1 MPSSPSERAAS
12 TCLQAFEA
20 LEIIGNP
27 SLQIVLRGVTE
38 LGARARNIV
47 DAGSG
52 IRHAEEIQPGS
63 DFDVGARQMLADD
76 ARDIVERDPHAPA
89 HILNPAVGLFR
100 PPGTTDAS

>member
-1 MPSSPSERAAS
+1 MPSSPSERPAS
-12 TCLQAFEA
+12 TYLQALKA
-20 LEIIGNP
+20 LE
-27 SLQIVLRGVTE
+27 IVLRGVTE

-76 ARDIVERDPHAPA
+76 ARDIVERDADA
-89 HILNPAVGLFR
+89 GADIVNAAVGIFR
-100 PPGTTDAS
+100 RAGKINAAGRI